1 MPNHTRV
8 GSPSELDVTRDPVAF
23 ARAMDEM
30 PTGVLV
36 LDGPRHLVV
45 GANRVA
51 REFLRHR
58 TDLLGRPVGEILPPG
73 HGDRLLAALDQVSST
88 GEPFS
93 AVEWS
98 VPVGRPNDRDERA
111 ISFDVVPL
119 PGPDGATTG
128 LLCQFTDV
136 TDESRWRLALEDY
149 NSELDGRYREVRDR
163 VLALQRILLPGRLP
177 VLPGFRVAARY
188 LVPGAEQAAGGDWFD
203 AIPMDGLL
211 FAVVGDVVG
220 QGAAAAAVMG
230 QLRALLTEFL
240 LDGDDLPVALSRLD
254 RFAGRTPRARGAT
267 VCVSLLDPATGSVRY
282 ACAGHPPPLVVRADG
297 GTRYLPAP
305 PGGPLGVAGPGPV
318 VGHETLAPGDML
330 MTFSDG
336 LVERAGHD
344 ASRGLVQLAEVASA
358 AATSSDGE
366 PADLLA
372 GRTLE
377 MMTMDGYSDD
387 VTVLVVRRTG
397 QSAEEFR
404 ADLPAE
410 PGQLAELRTRL
421 ETWLTGLGACDDD
434 VVAVQIG
441 VLETVTNAVEH
452 AYDAPGGRVQVE
464 GTVDGNGRASLTVI
478 DHGRWRRAAVAPGK
492 RGRGLLM
499 VRGCMDTVEIE
510 TTAEGTAI
518 LLDRQLSRTPV
529 IDLGTPTPPRNEP
542 ATVAEV
548 GVRVTQADE
557 PRIALSGPVDMGSVS
572 KVRSRLWSA
581 SQGGALPLTVDLTE
595 VSHLASA
602 GVQLLFDFLEDSS
615 TDGRKVR
622 IVAPAHC
629 PARFALSVS
638 GLDQIAV
645 ISES

>member
-1 MPNHTRV
+1 MPNHGTI
-8 GSPSELDVTRDPVAF
+8 GTPSDLDVTHDPVAF
-23 ARAMDEM
+23 ARAMDET
-30 PTGVLV
+30 PNGILV
-36 LDGPRHLVV
+36 FDGPRHLVV

-58 TDLLGRPVGEILPPG
+58 TDLLGRPIGEILPPD
-73 HGDRLLAALDQVSST
+73 HGGRLLAVLDQVAGT

-93 AVEWS
+93 GVEWS

-111 ISFDVVPL
+111 ISFDVVPV

-128 LLCQFTDV
+128 LFCRFTDV
-136 TDESRWRLALEDY
+136 TDESRRRLALQDHH
-149 NSELDGRYREVRDR
+149 SELDGRYRKARDR

-188 LVPGAEQAAGGDWFD
+188 LVPDAEQAAGGDWFD
-203 AIPMDGLL
+203 AIPMDGQL

-220 QGAAAAAVMG
+220 HGAAAAAVMG

-240 LDGDDLPVALSRLD
+240 LDGDDLPLALSRLD

-267 VCVSLLDPATGSVRY
+267 VCVSLLDPTTGSVRY
-282 ACAGHPPPLVVRADG
+282 ACAGHPPPLVVLADG

-336 LVERAGHD
+336 LVERAGQH
-344 ASRGLVQLAEVASA
+344 ASRGLVRLAEVASA
-358 AATSSDGE
+358 AAIPPGGE

-372 GRTLE
+372 GHTLKT
-377 MMTMDGYSDD
+377 MTTDGYSDD
-387 VTVLVVRRTG
+387 VTVLVVRLTG

-421 ETWLTGLGACDDD
+421 ASWLTDLGAGDDD
-434 VVAVQIG
+434 VIAVQIG

-452 AYDAPGGRVQVE
+452 AYDSPGGRVQVE
-464 GTVDGNGRASLTVI
+464 GKVDGNGRASLTVI
-478 DHGRWRRAAVAPGK
+478 DHGRWRRAAAEPGK

-499 VRGCMDTVEIE
+499 VRGCMDSVEIE
-510 TTAEGTAI
+510 TTAEGTSI
-518 LLDRQLSRTPV
+518 LLDRQLSSTPV
-529 IDLGTPTPPRNEP
+529 IDLGASAP
-542 ATVAEV
+542 ASAEAATEAEF
-548 GVRVTQADE
+548 GVRVARADE
-557 PRIALSGPVDMGSVS
+557 PRIALSGPVDMGTVP

-581 SQGGALPLTVDLTE
+581 SRGGALPLTVDLTE

-615 TDGRKVR
+615 TEGRKVR
-622 IVAPAHC
+622 FVAPGHC